1 MKKMNL
7 LVMSLVSA
15 AALSFSS
22 CSSNDDLGGGAGTQS
37 QVKGFYMT
45 LAVQTPTS
53 NETRTSIENPIPTE
67 DATAEEAA
75 VKNGT
80 FYLVDANGS
89 VVFSK
94 TLTEADWAGASGAIK
109 NPTTAAK
116 DGKTTLQI
124 EVENVAAGATYKVYF
139 KAGSTNMDTVEPL
152 TIKTGTSKAGVFT
165 ATGITQTFT
174 STGAFAK
181 PCDTDNNFSMF
192 NQNDATTNGNGYTV
206 TFTDANKVENNP
218 AKVKYNNTESESGSA
233 IKIERV
239 TARVDVPT
247 STENLLGEYPTNASQ
262 ALKNAIDDAKK
273 KVSKIELVRYALSNV
288 TNKTY
293 VMQNWNVADKVWSL
307 AIPTDAT
314 LSQTKD
320 AFGEKYLLKD
330 GGFKALKGAKND
342 YIFENNKDEATA
354 MYFEYKVTLD
364 ANQFK
369 DAAGEL
375 MPADFQDGTFYRYNN
390 VIYTSFA
397 QIMKAYEDVTGLFD
411 GKSATDLQTKLA
423 EAKRKPTA
431 ETEKS
436 VETKLA
442 EFREKYGI
450 EVFNEGKTYYKQ
462 VIKDNQLSKNVIQRN
477 TIYRLN
483 VNKIFNVG
491 AQVPNG
497 EIDKN
502 GLFYLD
508 VTVTVNPWVL
518 NTQNVELGD

>member
-22 CSSNDDLGGGAGTQS
+22 CSSNDDLTGGGAGTQS

-53 NETRTSIENPIPTE
+53 NGTRTSIENPIPTE
-67 DATAEEAA
+67 DATAAEAA

-94 TLTEADWAGASGAIK
+94 TLTKEDWAGASGAIK
-109 NPTTAAK
+109 DPATAAK
-116 DGKTTLQI
+116 EGKTTLKI

-139 KAGSTNMDTVEPL
+139 KAGSTKMDNVEPL
-152 TIKTGTSKAGVFT
+152 NIKTGTSLPGIFT
-165 ATGITQTFT
+165 KDGITQTFSANT
-174 STGAFAK
+174 CAV
-181 PCDTDNNFSMF
+181 DNDFSMF
-192 NQNDATTNGNGYTV
+192 NQNDATRDGNGYTV
-206 TFTDANKVENNP
+206 TFTNANKEGADNFVP
-218 AKVKYNNTESESGSA
+218 AEVKYDGKTA
-233 IKIERV
+233 PIKIERV

-247 STENLLGEYPTNASQ
+247 SASTLTEEALPADASA
-262 ALKNAIDDAKK
+262 ALKKAVEDAKN
-273 KVSKIELVRYALSNV
+273 KVTKIELVKYALSNV

-293 VMQNWNVADKVWSL
+293 VMQNWNKAESGWSL
-307 AIPTDAT
+307 LIPDDAT
-314 LSQTKD
+314 LSQTKTD
-320 AFGEKYLLKD
+320 FGEKYLFKD
-330 GGFKALKGAKND
+330 GGFKALTGATND
-342 YIFENNKDEATA
+342 YIFENNKSDATA

-364 ANQFK
+364 GTKFE
-369 DAAGEL
+369 G
-375 MPADFQDGTFYRYNN
+375 PADSDDGTFYRYNN
-390 VIYTSFA
+390 VIYTSFD
-397 QIMKAYEDVTGLFD
+397 QIMKAYADVAGLFE
-411 GKSATDLQTKLA
+411 GKTAAQLKTELT
-423 EAKRKPTA
+423 EAKTKPTV

-442 EFREKYGI
+442 EFRAKYGI

-462 VIKDNQLSKNVIQRN
+462 VIKDNQLDKNVIQRN
-477 TIYRLN
+477 TIYRLQ

-518 NTQNVELGD
+518 NVQGVELGD

>member
-22 CSSNDDLGGGAGTQS
+22 CSNNDDLGGGAGTQS

-53 NETRTSIENPIPTE
+53 NGTRTSIENPIPTE
-67 DATAEEAA
+67 DATAVEAA

-94 TLTEADWAGASGAIK
+94 TLTGQDWTGAIK
-109 NPTTAAK
+109 GQTGSQK
-116 DGKTTLQI
+116 DGRTTLQI
-124 EVENVAAGATYKVYF
+124 QVENVAAGATYKVYF
-139 KAGSTNMDTVEPL
+139 KAGSTNMDTVEPF
-152 TIKTGTSKAGVFT
+152 TITTGTKKTGVFT
-165 ATGITQTFT
+165 ADGITQTFK
-174 STGAFAK
+174 STAAFAK

-206 TFTDANKVENNP
+206 TFTDANKVETTP
-218 AKVKYNNTESESGSA
+218 AKVMYNEVESP

-247 STENLLGEYPTNASQ
+247 STENLLAEYPTNASQ

-273 KVSKIELVRYALSNV
+273 KVTKIELVRYALSNV
-288 TNKTY
+288 TNKAY
-293 VMQNWNVADKVWSL
+293 VMQNWNVANNVWSL
-307 AIPTDAT
+307 AIPTGAT

-342 YIFENNKDEATA
+342 YIFENNMSDATA

-369 DAAGEL
+369 NAAGKL

-390 VIYTSFA
+390 VIYTSFE
-397 QIMKAYEDVTGLFD
+397 QIMKAYEDVTGLFE
-411 GKSATDLQTKLA
+411 GKTAAQLKTEL
-423 EAKRKPTA
+423 ENAKKV
-431 ETEKS
+431 ETTEGAKD
-436 VETKLA
+436 VETKLS
-442 EFREKYGI
+442 EFRAKYGI

-462 VIKDNQLSKNVIQRN
+462 VIKDNQLDKNVIQRN
-477 TIYRLN
+477 TIYRLQ

-518 NTQNVELGD
+518 NVQGVELGD

>member
-1 MKKMNL
+1 MNL

-22 CSSNDDLGGGAGTQS
+22 CSSNDDLTGGAGTQS

-67 DATAEEAA
+67 DATAVEAA
-75 VKNGT
+75 VKSGT

-94 TLTEADWAGASGAIK
+94 TLSNQDWTGAIK
-109 NPTTAAK
+109 NQDGSKK

-124 EVENVAAGATYKVYF
+124 QVENVAAGATYKVYF
-139 KAGSTNMDTVEPL
+139 KAGSTAMDGVEEPVAAG
-152 TIKTGTSKAGVFT
+152 TTGIFT
-165 ATGITQTFT
+165 ATGIEKTFT
-174 STGAFAK
+174 STAAFAK

-206 TFTDANKVENNP
+206 KFTDANKVETTP
-218 AKVKYNNTESESGSA
+218 AKVMYNNTTESA

-247 STENLLGEYPTNASQ
+247 SAENLVGEYPANASQ

-273 KVSKIELVRYALSNV
+273 KVTKIELVRYALSNI
-288 TNKTY
+288 TNKAY
-293 VMQNWNVADKVWSL
+293 VMQNWDVANSVWSL

-320 AFGEKYLLKD
+320 AFGEKYLFKD
-330 GGFKALKGAKND
+330 GGFKALTGATND
-342 YIFENNKDEATA
+342 YIFENNKSDATA

-364 ANQFK
+364 KTQFE
-369 DAAGEL
+369 GT
-375 MPADFQDGTFYRYNN
+375 ADFDDGTFYRYNN

-397 QIMKAYEDVTGLFD
+397 QIYKAYADVAGLFG
-411 GKSATDLQTKLA
+411 GKTADEMKTAAKTASATEADLA
-423 EAKRKPTA
+423 A
-431 ETEKS
+431 
-436 VETKLA
+436 
-442 EFREKYGI
+442 FREEYQI
-450 EVFNEGKTYYKQ
+450 EVFKGGMTYYKQ
-462 VIKDNQLSKNVIQRN
+462 VIKDNQLDKNVIQRN
-477 TIYRLN
+477 TIYRLK

>member
-1 MKKMNL
+1 MNL
-7 LVMSLVSA
+7 LAMSLVSA

-22 CSSNDDLGGGAGTQS
+22 CSSNDDLTGGAGTQS

-53 NETRTSIENPIPTE
+53 NGTRTSIENPIPTE
-67 DATAEEAA
+67 DATAVEAA

-80 FYLVDANGS
+80 FYLVDEKGA

-94 TLTEADWAGASGAIK
+94 TLTGQDWTGAIK
-109 NPTTAAK
+109 GQTGSQK

-124 EVENVAAGATYKVYF
+124 QVENVAAGATYKVYF
-139 KAGSTNMDTVEPL
+139 KAGSTNMDTVEPF
-152 TIKTGTSKAGVFT
+152 TITTGTKKTGVFT
-165 ATGITQTFT
+165 ADGITQTFT
-174 STGAFAK
+174 STEAFAK

-206 TFTDANKVENNP
+206 TFTDANKVETTP
-218 AKVKYNNTESESGSA
+218 AKVMYNEVESP

-288 TNKTY
+288 TNKAY
-293 VMQNWNVADKVWSL
+293 VMQNWNVANNVWSL
-307 AIPTDAT
+307 AIPTGAT

-342 YIFENNKDEATA
+342 YIFENNMSDATA

-369 DAAGEL
+369 NAAGEL
-375 MPADFQDGTFYRYNN
+375 MPADCTDGTFYRYNN
-390 VIYTSFA
+390 VIYTSFE
-397 QIMKAYEDVTGLFD
+397 QIMKAYEDVTGLFE
-411 GKSATDLQTKLA
+411 GKTADQLKTELEK
-423 EAKRKPTA
+423 AKEVETA
-431 ETEKS
+431 EGAKD
-436 VETKLA
+436 VETKLS
-442 EFREKYGI
+442 EFRAKYGI

-462 VIKDNQLSKNVIQRN
+462 VITDNQLSKNVIQRN
-477 TIYRLN
+477 TIYRLQ

-518 NTQNVELGD
+518 NTQDVELGD

>member
-22 CSSNDDLGGGAGTQS
+22 CSSNDDLTSGGSGNQS

-53 NETRTSIENPIPTE
+53 NGTRTSIENPIPTE
-67 DATAEEAA
+67 DATAVEAA
-75 VKNGT
+75 VKTGT
-80 FYLVDANGS
+80 FYLVDSKGT

-94 TLTEADWAGASGAIK
+94 TLTAQDWSGAVK
-109 NPTTAAK
+109 DQADSKK

-124 EVENVAAGATYKVYF
+124 QVENVAAGATYKVYF
-139 KAGSTNMDTVEPL
+139 KAGSTAMDGVSEPVAAG
-152 TIKTGTSKAGVFT
+152 TTGIFT
-165 ATGITQTFT
+165 ATGIEKTFT
-174 STGAFAK
+174 APKAFDKTCAV
-181 PCDTDNNFSMF
+181 DNNFSMF
-192 NQNDATTNGNGYTV
+192 NQNDATTNGNAYTV
-206 TFTDANKVENNP
+206 TFTDANKVETTP
-218 AKVKYNNTESESGSA
+218 AKVKYNNVESA

-239 TARVDVPT
+239 TARIDVPT
-247 STENLLGEYPTNASQ
+247 STEALLGEYPDKASE
-262 ALKNAIDDAKK
+262 ALKRAIDDAKK
-273 KVSKIELVRYALSNV
+273 KVTKIELVRYALSNV

-293 VMQNWNVADKVWSL
+293 VMQNWNVANSVWSL

-320 AFGEKYLLKD
+320 DFGTKYLLKD
-330 GGFKALKGAKND
+330 GGFKAFKGATND

-369 DAAGEL
+369 NAAGEL
-375 MPADFQDGTFYRYNN
+375 MPADFEDGTFYRYNN
-390 VIYTSFA
+390 VIYTSFD
-397 QIMKAYEDVTGLFD
+397 QIMKAYADVTGLFD
-411 GKSATDLQTKLA
+411 GMSATDLQKELA
-423 EAKRKPTA
+423 EAKKAPTA

-442 EFREKYGI
+442 DFRDKYGI

-462 VIKDNQLSKNVIQRN
+462 VIKDNQLDQNVIQRN
-477 TIYRLN
+477 TIYRLQ

-518 NTQNVELGD
+518 NVQGVELGD

>member
-22 CSSNDDLGGGAGTQS
+22 CSSNDDLTGGGSGNQS

-53 NETRTSIENPIPTE
+53 NGTRTSIENPIPTE
-67 DATAEEAA
+67 DATAVEAA
-75 VKNGT
+75 VKTGT
-80 FYLVDANGS
+80 FYLVDSKGT

-94 TLTEADWAGASGAIK
+94 TLTAQDWSGAVK
-109 NPTTAAK
+109 DQADSKK

-124 EVENVAAGATYKVYF
+124 QVENVAAGATYKVYF
-139 KAGSTNMDTVEPL
+139 KAGSTAMDGVAEPVAAG
-152 TIKTGTSKAGVFT
+152 TTGIFT
-165 ATGITQTFT
+165 ATGIEKTFT
-174 STGAFAK
+174 AATAFDKTCAG
-181 PCDTDNNFSMF
+181 DNNFSMF
-192 NQNDATTNGNGYTV
+192 NQNDGTTNGNGYTV
-206 TFTDANKVENNP
+206 QFTDDNKVATTP
-218 AKVKYNNTESESGSA
+218 AKVKYNNVESA

-247 STENLLGEYPTNASQ
+247 SATKLITEELPSTASQ
-262 ALKNAIDDAKK
+262 ALKNAVKDAKN
-273 KVSKIELVRYALSNV
+273 KVKNIELVSYALSNV

-293 VMQNWNVADKVWSL
+293 VMQTWIDKNL
-307 AIPTDAT
+307 TIPEGVT
-314 LSQTKD
+314 LSQPKT
-320 AFGEKYLLKD
+320 AFGTKYLLDAKC
-330 GGFKALKGAKND
+330 FKPLATATND
-342 YIFENNKDEATA
+342 YIFENDKAGEEATA

-364 ANQFK
+364 GTKFE
-369 DAAGEL
+369 G
-375 MPADFQDGTFYRYNN
+375 PADSDDGTFYRYNN

-397 QIMKAYEDVTGLFD
+397 QIYKAYAEVAGLFE
-411 GKSATDLQTKLA
+411 GKTAKALKDELT
-423 EAKRKPTA
+423 EAKKAPTA
-431 ETEKS
+431 KTEKS
-436 VETKLA
+436 VETKLS
-442 EFREKYGI
+442 EFRAKYGI

-462 VIKDNQLSKNVIQRN
+462 VITDNQLSKNVIQRN

-518 NTQNVELGD
+518 NTQNVSLGD

>member
-1 MKKMNL
+1 MNL

-22 CSSNDDLGGGAGTQS
+22 CSNNDDLGGGAGTQQS

-53 NETRTSIENPIPTE
+53 NGTRTSINDVPKE
-67 DATAEEAA
+67 DATAVEAA

-80 FYLVDANGS
+80 FYLVDANGA

-94 TLTEADWAGASGAIK
+94 TLTGQDWTGAIK
-109 NPTTAAK
+109 DQAGSQK

-124 EVENVAAGATYKVYF
+124 QVENVAAGATYKVYF
-139 KAGSTNMDTVEPL
+139 KAGSTNMDTVEPF
-152 TIKTGTSKAGVFT
+152 TITTGTKKTGVFT
-165 ATGITQTFT
+165 ADGIKQTFT
-174 STGAFAK
+174 STAAFAK

-206 TFTDANKVENNP
+206 TFTDANKVETTP
-218 AKVKYNNTESESGSA
+218 AKVMYNEVESP

-247 STENLLGEYPTNASQ
+247 STENLLGEYPANASQ
-262 ALKNAIDDAKK
+262 ALKNAIDDAKE

-288 TNKTY
+288 TNKAY
-293 VMQNWNVADKVWSL
+293 VMQNWNVANNVWSL
-307 AIPTDAT
+307 AIPTGAT

-342 YIFENNKDEATA
+342 YIFENNMSDATA

-369 DAAGEL
+369 NAAGEL

-390 VIYTSFA
+390 VIYTSFD
-397 QIMKAYEDVTGLFD
+397 QIMKAYEDVTGLFQ
-411 GKSATDLQTKLA
+411 GQTAAQLKTEL
-423 EAKRKPTA
+423 ENAKKV
-431 ETEKS
+431 ETTEGAKD
-436 VETKLA
+436 VETKLS
-442 EFREKYGI
+442 EFRAKYGI

-462 VIKDNQLSKNVIQRN
+462 VIKDNQLDKNVIQRN
-477 TIYRLN
+477 TIYRLQ

-502 GLFYLD
+502 GMFYLD

-518 NTQNVELGD
+518 NTQDVELGD

>member
-1 MKKMNL
+1 MNL

-22 CSSNDDLGGGAGTQS
+22 CSSNDDLAGGGSGNQS

-53 NETRTSIENPIPTE
+53 NGTRTSIENPIPTE
-67 DATAEEAA
+67 DATAVEAA
-75 VKNGT
+75 VKTGT
-80 FYLVDANGS
+80 FYLVDSKGT

-94 TLTEADWAGASGAIK
+94 TLTAQDWSGAVK
-109 NPTTAAK
+109 DQADSKK

-124 EVENVAAGATYKVYF
+124 QVENVAAGATYKVYF
-139 KAGSTNMDTVEPL
+139 KAGSTAMDGVTEPVAAG
-152 TIKTGTSKAGVFT
+152 TTGIFT
-165 ATGITQTFT
+165 ATGIEKTFT
-174 STGAFAK
+174 STAAFAK

-206 TFTDANKVENNP
+206 TFTDANKVETTP
-218 AKVKYNNTESESGSA
+218 AKVKYNEVESP

-247 STENLLGEYPTNASQ
+247 SATKLTTEELPSTASQ
-262 ALKNAIDDAKK
+262 ALKNAVADAKK
-273 KVSKIELVRYALSNV
+273 KVDNIELVSYALSNV

-293 VMQNWNVADKVWSL
+293 VMQTWIDKNL
-307 AIPTDAT
+307 TIPEGVT
-314 LSQTKD
+314 LSQPKT
-320 AFGEKYLLKD
+320 AFGTKYLLD
-330 GGFKALKGAKND
+330 ATCFKPLATATND
-342 YIFENNKDEATA
+342 YIFENNKAGEEATA
-354 MYFEYKVTLD
+354 MYFQYQVTLKTSE
-364 ANQFK
+364 FEGK
-369 DAAGEL
+369 
-375 MPADFQDGTFYRYNN
+375 ADFDDGTFYRYNN

-397 QIMKAYEDVTGLFD
+397 QIYKAYADVAGLFG
-411 GKSATDLQTKLA
+411 GKTADEMKTAAKTASATEADLA
-423 EAKRKPTA
+423 A
-431 ETEKS
+431 
-436 VETKLA
+436 
-442 EFREKYGI
+442 FREQYQI
-450 EVFNEGKTYYKQ
+450 EVFKGGMTYYKQ
-462 VIKDNQLSKNVIQRN
+462 VITDNQLSKNVIQRN

-518 NTQNVELGD
+518 NTQNVSLGD

>member
-7 LVMSLVSA
+7 LAMSLVSA

-22 CSSNDDLGGGAGTQS
+22 CSSNDDLTGGGAGTQS

-53 NETRTSIENPIPTE
+53 NGTRTSIENPIPTE
-67 DATAEEAA
+67 DATAVEAA

-80 FYLVDANGS
+80 FYLVDSKGT

-94 TLTEADWAGASGAIK
+94 TLTAQNWSGAVK
-109 NPTTAAK
+109 DQADSKK

-124 EVENVAAGATYKVYF
+124 QVENVAAGATYKVYF
-139 KAGSTNMDTVEPL
+139 KAGSTAMDGVTEPVAAG
-152 TIKTGTSKAGVFT
+152 TTGIFT
-165 ATGITQTFT
+165 ATGIEKTFT
-174 STGAFAK
+174 AAAAFDKTCAG
-181 PCDTDNNFSMF
+181 DNNFSMF
-192 NQNDATTNGNGYTV
+192 NQNDETTKGNGYTV
-206 TFTDANKVENNP
+206 TFEDGNKVATNP
-218 AKVKYNNTESESGSA
+218 AKVKYNNAESA

-247 STENLLGEYPTNASQ
+247 SATKLTTVELPSTASQ
-262 ALKNAIDDAKK
+262 ALKNAVKDAKN
-273 KVSKIELVRYALSNV
+273 KVTNIELVRYALSNV

-293 VMQNWNVADKVWSL
+293 VMQTWIDKNL
-307 AIPTDAT
+307 TIPGDVT
-314 LSQTKD
+314 LSQPKT
-320 AFGEKYLLKD
+320 AFGTKYLLD
-330 GGFKALKGAKND
+330 ATCFKAYATATND
-342 YIFENNKDEATA
+342 YIFENNKAGEEATA

-364 ANQFK
+364 GTKFE
-369 DAAGEL
+369 G
-375 MPADFQDGTFYRYNN
+375 PADFKDGTFYRYNN

-397 QIMKAYEDVTGLFD
+397 QIYKAYAEVAGLFE
-411 GKSATDLQTKLA
+411 GKTAKALKDELT
-423 EAKRKPTA
+423 EAKKAPTA
-431 ETEKS
+431 KTEKS
-436 VETKLA
+436 VETKLS
-442 EFREKYGI
+442 EFRAKYGI

-462 VIKDNQLSKNVIQRN
+462 VITDKQLSKNVIQRN

-518 NTQNVELGD
+518 NTQDVTLGD

>member
-7 LVMSLVSA
+7 LAMSLVSA

-22 CSSNDDLGGGAGTQS
+22 CSSNDDLTSGGAGTQS

-53 NETRTSIENPIPTE
+53 NGTRTILPDGTDKRE
-67 DATAEEAA
+67 DATAVEAA

-80 FYLVDANGS
+80 FYLVDEKGS

-94 TLTEADWAGASGAIK
+94 TLTGQDWSGAI
-109 NPTTAAK
+109 NDPATAAK
-116 DGKTTLQI
+116 DGKTTLKI

-139 KAGSTNMDTVEPL
+139 KAGSTDMDNVEPF
-152 TIKTGTSKAGVFT
+152 TIATGTSKAGVFT
-165 ATGITQTFT
+165 AEGITQTF
-174 STGAFAK
+174 SAKSDFAK
-181 PCDTDNNFSMF
+181 PCAVDNDFSMF

-206 TFTDANKVENNP
+206 EFTNQNKEGAKDFKP
-218 AKVKYNNTESESGSA
+218 AEVKYDGKVVP

-247 STENLLGEYPTNASQ
+247 SESTLTKEALPADASQ
-262 ALKNAIDDAKK
+262 ALKNAIDDAVK
-273 KVSKIELVRYALSNV
+273 KVDKIELVRYALSNV

-293 VMQNWNVADKVWSL
+293 VMQNWNKAESGWSL
-307 AIPTDAT
+307 LIPDDAT
-314 LSQTKD
+314 LSQTKTD
-320 AFGEKYLLKD
+320 FGEKYLFKN
-330 GGFKALKGAKND
+330 GGFKALKGATND
-342 YIFENNKDEATA
+342 YIFENNNEEKATA
-354 MYFEYKVTLD
+354 MYFEYKVTL
-364 ANQFK
+364 K
-369 DAAGEL
+369 DKTN
-375 MPADFQDGTFYRYNN
+375 ADFEDGTFYRYNN
-390 VIYTSFA
+390 VIYKSFA
-397 QIMKAYEDVTGLFD
+397 DILKAYEDVTGLFE
-411 GKSATDLQTKLA
+411 GKSATDLQRELA
-423 EAKRKPTA
+423 EAKTDPTA

-436 VETKLA
+436 VETKLS
-442 EFREKYGI
+442 EFRAQYGI

-462 VIKDNQLSKNVIQRN
+462 VITDKQLGKDVIQRN

>member
-1 MKKMNL
+1 MNL
-7 LVMSLVSA
+7 LAMSLVSA

-139 KAGSTNMDTVEPL
+139 KAGSTNMDTVEPF
-152 TIKTGTSKAGVFT
+152 TITTGTSKAGVFT
-165 ATGITQTFT
+165 ATGITQTFK

-218 AKVKYNNTESESGSA
+218 AKVKYNNTESESA

-247 STENLLGEYPTNASQ
+247 STEALLGEYPANASQ
-262 ALKNAIDDAKK
+262 ALKNAIDDAKE

-293 VMQNWNVADKVWSL
+293 VMQNWDVANEVWSL
-307 AIPTDAT
+307 AIPSDAT

-354 MYFEYKVTLD
+354 MYFEYKVTL
-364 ANQFK
+364 K
-369 DAAGEL
+369 D
-375 MPADFQDGTFYRYNN
+375 MTNADFPDGTFYRYNN
-390 VIYTSFA
+390 VIYTSFD
-397 QIMKAYEDVTGLFD
+397 QIMKAYAEVAGLFE
-411 GKSATDLQTKLA
+411 GKTAAQLKTKLE
-423 EAKRKPTA
+423 EAKTEPTDKNA
-431 ETEKS
+431 KS
-436 VETKLA
+436 VETKLS
-442 EFREKYGI
+442 EFRAKYGI
-450 EVFNEGKTYYKQ
+450 EVFNKGLTYYKQ
-462 VIKDNQLSKNVIQRN
+462 VITDKQLSKDVIQRN

-518 NTQNVELGD
+518 NTQDVSLGD

>member
-22 CSSNDDLGGGAGTQS
+22 CSSNDDLTGGAGTQS

-53 NETRTSIENPIPTE
+53 NGTRTSIENPIPTE
-67 DATAEEAA
+67 DATAAEAA

-80 FYLVDANGS
+80 FYLVDANGA

-94 TLTEADWAGASGAIK
+94 TLTGQDWTGAIK
-109 NPTTAAK
+109 DQAGSQK

-124 EVENVAAGATYKVYF
+124 QVENVAAGATYKVYF
-139 KAGSTNMDTVEPL
+139 KAGSTNMDTVEPF
-152 TIKTGTSKAGVFT
+152 TITTGTKKTGVFT
-165 ATGITQTFT
+165 ADGIKQTFT
-174 STGAFAK
+174 STAAFAK

-206 TFTDANKVENNP
+206 TFTDANKVETTP
-218 AKVKYNNTESESGSA
+218 AKVMYNEVESP

-273 KVSKIELVRYALSNV
+273 KVTKIELVRYALSNV
-288 TNKTY
+288 TNKAY
-293 VMQNWNVADKVWSL
+293 VMQNWNVANNVWSL
-307 AIPTDAT
+307 AIPTGAT

-342 YIFENNKDEATA
+342 YIFENNMSDATA

-369 DAAGEL
+369 NAAGEL

-411 GKSATDLQTKLA
+411 GKSATELQKELA
-423 EAKRKPTA
+423 EAKKEPTA

-436 VETKLA
+436 VETKLS
-442 EFREKYGI
+442 EFRAQYGI

-462 VIKDNQLSKNVIQRN
+462 VITDNQLSKNVIQRN
-477 TIYRLN
+477 TIYRLQ

-518 NTQNVELGD
+518 NTQDVELGD

>member
-1 MKKMNL
+1 MNL

-22 CSSNDDLGGGAGTQS
+22 CSSNDDLTGGGAGNQS

-53 NETRTSIENPIPTE
+53 NGTRTSIGNSTE
-67 DATAEEAA
+67 DATAVEAA
-75 VKNGT
+75 VKSGT
-80 FYLVDANGS
+80 FYLVDEKGT

-94 TLTEADWAGASGAIK
+94 TLTATDWAGASGAIK
-109 NPTTAAK
+109 DPATAAK

-124 EVENVAAGATYKVYF
+124 QVENVAAGATYKVYF
-139 KAGSTNMDTVEPL
+139 KAGSTAMDGVTEPVAAG
-152 TIKTGTSKAGVFT
+152 TTGIFT
-165 ATGITQTFT
+165 ATGIEKTFT
-174 STGAFAK
+174 AAAAFDKTCAG
-181 PCDTDNNFSMF
+181 DNNFSMF
-192 NQNDATTNGNGYTV
+192 NQNDKSRNGNAYTV
-206 TFTDANKVENNP
+206 TFEDGNKVATNP
-218 AKVKYNNTESESGSA
+218 AKVKYNNAKSA

-239 TARVDVPT
+239 TARVDVPS
-247 STENLLGEYPTNASQ
+247 STEAIEKEEYPANASQ

-273 KVSKIELVRYALSNV
+273 KVTKIELVRYALSNV

-293 VMQNWNVADKVWSL
+293 VMQNWNVANNVWSL
-307 AIPTDAT
+307 DIPTDAT
-314 LSQTKD
+314 LSKTKD
-320 AFGEKYLLKD
+320 DFGTKYLLKD
-330 GGFKALKGAKND
+330 GGFKAFEGATND
-342 YIFENNKDEATA
+342 YIFENNKEDATA

-369 DAAGEL
+369 NAAGEL
-375 MPADFQDGTFYRYNN
+375 MPADFTDGTFYRYNN
-390 VIYTSFA
+390 VIYTSFD
-397 QIMKAYEDVTGLFD
+397 QIMKAYKEVAGLFN
-411 GKSATDLQTKLA
+411 KQTAEQLRNELT
-423 EAKRKPTA
+423 EAKTAPAA

-442 EFREKYGI
+442 DFRDKYGI

-462 VIKDNQLSKNVIQRN
+462 VIKDNQLDQNVIQRN
-477 TIYRLN
+477 TIYRLQ

-518 NTQNVELGD
+518 NVQGVELGD

>member
-1 MKKMNL
+1 MNL

-22 CSSNDDLGGGAGTQS
+22 CSNNDDLGGAGTQS

-53 NETRTSIENPIPTE
+53 NGTRTSIENPIPTE
-67 DATAEEAA
+67 DATAAEAA

-80 FYLVDANGS
+80 FYLVDANGA

-94 TLTEADWAGASGAIK
+94 TLTGQDWTGAIK
-109 NPTTAAK
+109 GQTGSQK
-116 DGKTTLQI
+116 DGRTTLQI
-124 EVENVAAGATYKVYF
+124 QVENVAAGATYKVYF
-139 KAGSTNMDTVEPL
+139 KAGSTNMDTVEPF
-152 TIKTGTSKAGVFT
+152 TITTGTKKTGVFT
-165 ATGITQTFT
+165 ADGITQTFT
-174 STGAFAK
+174 STAAFAK

-206 TFTDANKVENNP
+206 TFTDANKVETTP
-218 AKVKYNNTESESGSA
+218 AKVMYNEVESP

-247 STENLLGEYPTNASQ
+247 STENLLAEYPTNASQ

-273 KVSKIELVRYALSNV
+273 KVTKIELVRYALSNV
-288 TNKTY
+288 TNKAY
-293 VMQNWNVADKVWSL
+293 VMQNWNVANNVWSL
-307 AIPTDAT
+307 AIPTGAT

-342 YIFENNKDEATA
+342 YIFENNMSDATA

-369 DAAGEL
+369 NAAGEL

-390 VIYTSFA
+390 VIYTSFE
-397 QIMKAYEDVTGLFD
+397 QIMKAYEDVTGLFE
-411 GKSATDLQTKLA
+411 GKTAAQLKTEL
-423 EAKRKPTA
+423 ENAKKV
-431 ETEKS
+431 ETTEGAKD
-436 VETKLA
+436 VETKLS
-442 EFREKYGI
+442 EFRAKYGI

-462 VIKDNQLSKNVIQRN
+462 VITDNQLSKNVIQRN
-477 TIYRLN
+477 TIYRLQ

-518 NTQNVELGD
+518 NTQDVELGD

>member
-1 MKKMNL
+1 MNL

-22 CSSNDDLGGGAGTQS
+22 CSSNDDLTGGGSGNQS

-53 NETRTSIENPIPTE
+53 NGTRTSIENPIPTE
-67 DATAEEAA
+67 DATAVEAA

-80 FYLVDANGS
+80 FYLVDSKGT

-94 TLTEADWAGASGAIK
+94 TLTAQNWSGAVK
-109 NPTTAAK
+109 DQADSKK

-124 EVENVAAGATYKVYF
+124 QVENVAAGATYKVYF
-139 KAGSTNMDTVEPL
+139 KAGSTAMDGVTEPVAAG
-152 TIKTGTSKAGVFT
+152 TTGIFT
-165 ATGITQTFT
+165 ATGIEKTFT
-174 STGAFAK
+174 STAAFAK
-181 PCDTDNNFSMF
+181 PCDTDNDFSMF
-192 NQNDATTNGNGYTV
+192 NQNDPTTNGNGYTV
-206 TFTDANKVENNP
+206 TFTDANKVETTP
-218 AKVKYNNTESESGSA
+218 AKVMYNEVESP

-247 STENLLGEYPTNASQ
+247 SVTKLTTEELPSTASQ
-262 ALKNAIDDAKK
+262 ALKNAVKDAKN
-273 KVSKIELVRYALSNV
+273 KVTNIELVRYALSNV

-293 VMQNWNVADKVWSL
+293 VMQTWIDKNL
-307 AIPTDAT
+307 TIPGDVT
-314 LSQTKD
+314 LSQPKT
-320 AFGEKYLLKD
+320 AFGTKYLLD
-330 GGFKALKGAKND
+330 ATCFKPLATATNN
-342 YIFENNKDEATA
+342 YIFENNKAGEEATA

-364 ANQFK
+364 GTKFE
-369 DAAGEL
+369 G
-375 MPADFQDGTFYRYNN
+375 PADSDDGTFYRYNN

-397 QIMKAYEDVTGLFD
+397 QIYKAYAEVAGLFE
-411 GKSATDLQTKLA
+411 GKTAAQLKTELA
-423 EAKRKPTA
+423 EAKKAPTA

-436 VETKLA
+436 VETKLS
-442 EFREKYGI
+442 EFRAKYGI

-462 VIKDNQLSKNVIQRN
+462 VITDNQLSKNVIQRN

-518 NTQNVELGD
+518 NTQNVSLGD

>member
-53 NETRTSIENPIPTE
+53 NGTRTALPDGTDKRE
-67 DATAEEAA
+67 DATAVEAA

-94 TLTEADWAGASGAIK
+94 TLTATDWTGASGAIK
-109 NPTTAAK
+109 DPTTAAK
-116 DGKTTLQI
+116 DGKTTLKI

-139 KAGSTNMDTVEPL
+139 KAGSTVMDKVEPF
-152 TIKTGTSKAGVFT
+152 TITTGTSKAGIFT
-165 ATGITQTFT
+165 AEGIKQTFT
-174 STGAFAK
+174 APK
-181 PCDTDNNFSMF
+181 PFDKTCAGDNNFSMF
-192 NQNDATTNGNGYTV
+192 NQNDETRDGNGYTV
-206 TFTDANKVENNP
+206 TFTNANKEGADNFVP
-218 AKVKYNNTESESGSA
+218 AEVKYDGKTA
-233 IKIERV
+233 PIKIERV

-247 STENLLGEYPTNASQ
+247 SESTLTTEALPADASA
-262 ALKNAIDDAKK
+262 ALVKAVNDAKN
-273 KVSKIELVRYALSNV
+273 KVSKIELVSYALSNV

-293 VMQNWNVADKVWSL
+293 VMQNWNKAESGWSL
-307 AIPTDAT
+307 LIPGDAT
-314 LSQTKD
+314 LSQTKTD
-320 AFGEKYLLKD
+320 FGEKYLFKD

-364 ANQFK
+364 GNKFE
-369 DAAGEL
+369 GT
-375 MPADFQDGTFYRYNN
+375 ADFPEDGTFYRYNN

-397 QIMKAYEDVTGLFD
+397 QILKAYEDVAGLFE
-411 GKSATDLQTKLA
+411 GKTAAQLKTELE
-423 EAKRKPTA
+423 EAKTKPTA

-436 VETKLA
+436 VETKLS
-442 EFREKYGI
+442 EFRAKYGI

-462 VIKDNQLSKNVIQRN
+462 VITDNQLSKNVIQRN
-477 TIYRLN
+477 TIYRLQ

-518 NTQNVELGD
+518 NTQDVTLGD

>member
-1 MKKMNL
+1 MNL
-7 LVMSLVSA
+7 LAMSLVSA

-22 CSSNDDLGGGAGTQS
+22 CSSNDDLTGGAGTQS

-53 NETRTSIENPIPTE
+53 NETRTILPDGTDKRE
-67 DATAEEAA
+67 DATAVEAA
-75 VKNGT
+75 VKSGT
-80 FYLVDANGS
+80 FYLVDEKGS

-94 TLTEADWAGASGAIK
+94 TLTGQDWSGAIN
-109 NPTTAAK
+109 NPATAAK
-116 DGKTTLQI
+116 DGKTTLKI

-139 KAGSTNMDTVEPL
+139 KAGSTNMDTVEPF
-152 TIKTGTSKAGVFT
+152 TITTGTSQTGVFT
-165 ATGITQTFT
+165 AEGITQTF
-174 STGAFAK
+174 SAKSDFAK
-181 PCDTDNNFSMF
+181 PCAVDNDFSMF

-206 TFTDANKVENNP
+206 KFTNQNKEGAKDFKPAEVTFGGKVAP
-218 AKVKYNNTESESGSA
+218 

-247 STENLLGEYPTNASQ
+247 SASTLTQ
-262 ALKNAIDDAKK
+262 EALPADASAALKKAVDDAKK

-293 VMQNWNVADKVWSL
+293 VMQNWNVANDVWSL
-307 AIPTDAT
+307 EIPLDAT

-320 AFGEKYLLKD
+320 DFGSKYLLKD
-330 GGFKALKGAKND
+330 GCFKALTGATND
-342 YIFENNKDEATA
+342 YIFENNKSDATA
-354 MYFEYKVTLD
+354 MYFEYKVTLSED
-364 ANQFK
+364 LTK
-369 DAAGEL
+369 KGV
-375 MPADFQDGTFYRYNN
+375 ADFEDGTFYRYNN

-397 QIMKAYEDVTGLFD
+397 QILKAYADVTGLFD
-411 GKSATDLQTKLA
+411 GKSATDLQTELK
-423 EAKRKPTA
+423 EAKTEPTV
-431 ETEKS
+431 ETDES

-442 EFREKYGI
+442 EFRAQYGI

-462 VIKDNQLSKNVIQRN
+462 VIKDNQLDKDVIQRN

-518 NTQNVELGD
+518 NTQDVTLGD

>member
-7 LVMSLVSA
+7 LAMSLVSA

-53 NETRTSIENPIPTE
+53 NGTRTSIENPIPTE
-67 DATAEEAA
+67 DATAVEAA

-80 FYLVDANGS
+80 FYLVDEKGS

-94 TLTEADWAGASGAIK
+94 TLTGQDWTGATNDPATPK
-109 NPTTAAK
+109 K
-116 DGKTTLQI
+116 DGTTTLKI
-124 EVENVAAGATYKVYF
+124 EVENVAAGAKYKVYF
-139 KAGSTNMDTVEPL
+139 KAGSTDMDEVEPF
-152 TIKTGTSKAGVFT
+152 TIKTGTSKAGIFT
-165 ATGITQTFT
+165 ADGITQTFT
-174 STGAFAK
+174 ASKAFDKTCAV
-181 PCDTDNNFSMF
+181 DNNFSMF

-206 TFTDANKVENNP
+206 EFTNQNKEGAKDFKP
-218 AKVKYNNTESESGSA
+218 AEVKYGGKTAS

-247 STENLLGEYPTNASQ
+247 SASTLTTDPLPADASA
-262 ALKNAIDDAKK
+262 ALKKAVDDAKE

-293 VMQNWNVADKVWSL
+293 VMQKWDVANSVWSL
-307 AIPTDAT
+307 AIPSDAT
-314 LSQTKD
+314 LSQTKND
-320 AFGEKYLLKD
+320 FGETKYLFKD
-330 GGFKALKGAKND
+330 GGFKDLKGATND
-342 YIFENNKDEATA
+342 YIFENNKPDATA

-364 ANQFK
+364 GTKFE
-369 DAAGEL
+369 GT
-375 MPADFQDGTFYRYNN
+375 ADFADGTFYRYNN

-397 QIMKAYEDVTGLFD
+397 QIFKAYEDVTGLFER
-411 GKSATDLQTKLA
+411 KTAAQLKTELE
-423 EAKRKPTA
+423 EAKTEPTDKNA
-431 ETEKS
+431 KS
-436 VETKLA
+436 VETKLS
-442 EFREKYGI
+442 EFRAQYGI
-450 EVFNEGKTYYKQ
+450 EVFNKGLTYYKQ
-462 VIKDNQLSKNVIQRN
+462 VITDKQLSKDVIQRN

>member
-53 NETRTSIENPIPTE
+53 NETRTILPDGTDKRE
-67 DATAEEAA
+67 DATAVEAA
-75 VKNGT
+75 VKTGT
-80 FYLVDANGS
+80 FYLVDSKGT

-94 TLTEADWAGASGAIK
+94 TLTTQDWSGAVK
-109 NPTTAAK
+109 DQANSKK

-124 EVENVAAGATYKVYF
+124 QVENVAAGATYKVYF
-139 KAGSTNMDTVEPL
+139 KAGSTAMDGVTEPVAAG
-152 TIKTGTSKAGVFT
+152 TTGIFT
-165 ATGITQTFT
+165 ATGIEKTFT
-174 STGAFAK
+174 AATAFDKTCAG
-181 PCDTDNNFSMF
+181 DNNFSMF
-192 NQNDATTNGNGYTV
+192 NQNDETTKGNGYTV
-206 TFTDANKVENNP
+206 TFEDGNKVATNP
-218 AKVKYNNTESESGSA
+218 AKVKYNNAESA

-247 STENLLGEYPTNASQ
+247 SATKLTTEELPSTASQ
-262 ALKNAIDDAKK
+262 ALKNAVADAKK
-273 KVSKIELVRYALSNV
+273 KVDNIELVSYALSNV

-293 VMQNWNVADKVWSL
+293 VMQTWIDKNL
-307 AIPTDAT
+307 TIPEGVT
-314 LSQTKD
+314 LSQPKT
-320 AFGEKYLLKD
+320 AFGTKYLLD
-330 GGFKALKGAKND
+330 ATCFKPYATATND
-342 YIFENNKDEATA
+342 YIFENNKDGEEATA
-354 MYFEYKVTLD
+354 MYFQYHVTLK
-364 ANQFK
+364 ASEFEGK
-369 DAAGEL
+369 
-375 MPADFQDGTFYRYNN
+375 ADFDDGTFYRYNN
-390 VIYTSFA
+390 VIYTSFE
-397 QIMKAYEDVTGLFD
+397 QIYKAYADVAGLFG
-411 GKSATDLQTKLA
+411 GKNAEQMKTAAITASATEADLA
-423 EAKRKPTA
+423 A
-431 ETEKS
+431 
-436 VETKLA
+436 
-442 EFREKYGI
+442 FREKYQI
-450 EVFNEGKTYYKQ
+450 EVFKGGMTYYKQ
-462 VIKDNQLSKNVIQRN
+462 VITDKQLGKDVIQRN

-518 NTQNVELGD
+518 NTQDVTLGD

>member
-1 MKKMNL
+1 MNL

-15 AALSFSS
+15 AAFSFSP
-22 CSSNDDLGGGAGTQS
+22 CSSNDDLAGGAGPQS
-37 QVKGFYMT
+37 QLKGFYMT

-53 NETRTSIENPIPTE
+53 NGTRTILPDGTDKRE
-67 DATAEEAA
+67 DATAVEAA

-80 FYLVDANGS
+80 FYLVDEKGS

-94 TLTEADWAGASGAIK
+94 TLTGQDWSGAI
-109 NPTTAAK
+109 NDPATAAT
-116 DGKTTLQI
+116 DGKTTLKI

-139 KAGSTNMDTVEPL
+139 KAGSTDMDKVEPFTL
-152 TIKTGTSKAGVFT
+152 ETGTSKAGVFT

-218 AKVKYNNTESESGSA
+218 AKVKYNNTESA

-247 STENLLGEYPTNASQ
+247 SASTLTTDPLPADASQ

-273 KVSKIELVRYALSNV
+273 KVTKIELVRYALSNI
-288 TNKTY
+288 TNKAY
-293 VMQNWNVADKVWSL
+293 VMQNWDVANSVWSL
-307 AIPTDAT
+307 AIPTDAK
-314 LSQTKD
+314 LSQIKD
-320 AFGEKYLLKD
+320 DFGDKYLLKD
-330 GGFKALKGAKND
+330 SDFKAYATATND
-342 YIFENNKDEATA
+342 YIFENNKAGEEATA

-364 ANQFK
+364 GNKFE
-369 DAAGEL
+369 G
-375 MPADFQDGTFYRYNN
+375 PADFDDGTFYRYNN

-397 QIMKAYEDVTGLFD
+397 QIYKAYADVAGLFE
-411 GKSATDLQTKLA
+411 GKNAEEMKTAAKTASANEADLA
-423 EAKRKPTA
+423 A
-431 ETEKS
+431 
-436 VETKLA
+436 
-442 EFREKYGI
+442 FREKYQI
-450 EVFNEGKTYYKQ
+450 EVFKGGMTYYKQ
-462 VIKDNQLSKNVIQRN
+462 VITDKQLGKDVIQRN
-477 TIYRLN
+477 TIYRLQ

>member
-22 CSSNDDLGGGAGTQS
+22 CSSNDDLTGGAGTQL

-53 NETRTSIENPIPTE
+53 NGTRTSIENPIPTE
-67 DATAEEAA
+67 DATAVEAA

-94 TLTEADWAGASGAIK
+94 TLTGQDWTGAIK
-109 NPTTAAK
+109 DQAGSQK

-124 EVENVAAGATYKVYF
+124 QVENVAAGATYKVYF
-139 KAGSTNMDTVEPL
+139 KAGSTNMDTVEPF
-152 TIKTGTSKAGVFT
+152 TITTGTKKTGVFT
-165 ATGITQTFT
+165 ADGITQTFT
-174 STGAFAK
+174 STAAFAK

-206 TFTDANKVENNP
+206 TFTDANKVETTP
-218 AKVKYNNTESESGSA
+218 AKVMYNEVESP

-247 STENLLGEYPTNASQ
+247 STENLLAEYPTNASQ

-273 KVSKIELVRYALSNV
+273 KVTKIELVRYALSNV
-288 TNKTY
+288 TNKAY
-293 VMQNWNVADKVWSL
+293 VMQNWNVANNVWSL
-307 AIPTDAT
+307 AIPTGAT

-342 YIFENNKDEATA
+342 YIFENNMSDATA

-369 DAAGEL
+369 NAAGEL

-390 VIYTSFA
+390 VIYTSFE
-397 QIMKAYEDVTGLFD
+397 QIMKAYEDVTGLFE
-411 GKSATDLQTKLA
+411 GKTAAQLKTEL
-423 EAKRKPTA
+423 ENAKKV
-431 ETEKS
+431 ETTEGAKD
-436 VETKLA
+436 VETKLS
-442 EFREKYGI
+442 EFRAKYGI

-462 VIKDNQLSKNVIQRN
+462 VIKDNQLDKNVIQRN
-477 TIYRLN
+477 TIYRLQ

-518 NTQNVELGD
+518 NVQGVELGD